1 MNGDKWL
8 PVPMTYPIVSL
19 GELCD
24 LGSAITKGRK
34 IVSMETI
41 EVHYMAAANVQDG
54 KLELDN
60 VKTIEA
66 TPEDN
71 LGHA

>member
-8 PVPMTYPIVSL
+8 PVPKTYPIVSL

-34 IVSMETI
+34 IDSVETT
-41 EVHYMAAANVQDG
+41 EVHYMAVANVQDG

-66 TPEDN
+66 MPEDIQR
-71 LGHA
+71 

>member
-19 GELCD
+19 GELRD
-24 LGSAITKGRK
+24 LGSGISKGRK

-41 EVHYMAAANVQDG
+41 EVHFMAVANVQDG